1 MSVSLRFK
9 TTVFA
14 TATVLTCVAGA
25 GQQKPTIFVYGD
37 SNTFGWVYE
46 PKTQIVSRLPVDE
59 TWPYFMN
66 RELGNKYHLEV
77 DALGGRTTDVD
88 EPESPGSGK
97 IPGETYNGL
106 TTLPAALS
114 ANMPVDLVIV
124 MLGSNDLKAGHHRSE
139 RDRAGTGQSHELH
152 QKRRVAAAYRL

>member
-77 DALGGRTTDVD
+77 DALGGLSLIHIS
-88 EPESPGSGK
+88 EPTRP
-97 IPGETYNGL
+97 
-106 TTLPAALS
+106 
-114 ANMPVDLVIV
+114 
-124 MLGSNDLKAGHHRSE
+124 
-139 RDRAGTGQSHELH
+139 
-152 QKRRVAAAYRL
+152 

>member
-59 TWPYFMN
+59 TCF
-66 RELGNKYHLEV
+66 
-77 DALGGRTTDVD
+77 T
-88 EPESPGSGK
+88 
-97 IPGETYNGL
+97 
-106 TTLPAALS
+106 S
-114 ANMPVDLVIV
+114 A
-124 MLGSNDLKAGHHRSE
+124 R
-139 RDRAGTGQSHELH
+139 
-152 QKRRVAAAYRL
+152 